1 MAEYKIEK
9 EQFLQLLDAVK
20 AGPEL
25 DKDFLFECFIDA
37 LDSTEYIK
45 EEAPVIEKMNLN
57 PLTLALY
64 IVNEHSF
71 FLLTHPENKQEDLVK
86 DEKYEQLLLSL
97 ALDKYYTN
105 EHLAYK
111 NRNFANRFDPTI
123 STLSLYLNFVLGMLS
138 RYAAGNPNQTLI
150 IDVMKKG
157 FSMAQCILNLLE
169 NGYETEAF
177 STWRTLHENECILQ
191 VLMKHGKP
199 VMDAYV
205 KHMKYAVAFR
215 GGLGSKEET
224 DAIFLEIKEG
234 MKENDLK
241 SKDMKRFIEY
251 GWLSAIPE
259 VKEGNVED
267 FKFNFRDGVERCAG
281 LRKYA
286 KVYEMSSEIAHSSPL
301 LIYSRKTY
309 FYLVTILN
317 LYESFFRLE
326 KVFKL
331 VYFSGLPKE
340 GQEKYQS
347 MQNLYY
353 GELLSC
359 YNLQKARLDQITGT
373 DTKNLE
379 NKD

>member
-1 MAEYKIEK
+1 MTEYSISK
-9 EQFLQLLDAVK
+9 EQFNQLLDAIK
-20 AGPEL
+20 ASPEL
-25 DKDFLFECFIDA
+25 SRDFLYECFCDA

-64 IVNEHSF
+64 LVNEHHFYLVS
-71 FLLTHPENKQEDLVK
+71 HPESSQESLIK
-86 DEKYEQLLLSL
+86 DEGYEQLLLSL

-105 EHLAYK
+105 EHFAFK
-111 NRNFANRFDPTI
+111 NQNFANRFDPTI
-123 STLSLYLNFVLGMLS
+123 STLSLYLNFILGMLS
-138 RYAAGNPNQTLI
+138 RYSSGNPNQTLF

-191 VLMKHGKP
+191 VLMKNGKP
-199 VMDAYV
+199 VVEAYIQ
-205 KHMKYAVAFR
+205 HMKYALAFR
-215 GGLGSKEET
+215 GGIPSKEET
-224 DAIFLEIKEG
+224 DAVFLEIKEG
-234 MKENDLK
+234 MKANDLK

-251 GWLSAIPE
+251 GWLAAIPE
-259 VKEGNVED
+259 VKNGEVPD

-281 LRKYA
+281 LRNYA

-326 KVFKL
+326 KAFKL
-331 VYFSGLPKE
+331 VYFSSIPE
-340 GQEKYQS
+340 EAQVKYNS
-347 MQNLYY
+347 MKNLYY

-359 YNLQKARLDQITGT
+359 YNLQKNRLNQITGN
-373 DTKNLE
+373 DNKALE
-379 NKD
+379 KKD

>member
-1 MAEYKIEK
+1 MTENRIPQEH
-9 EQFLQLLDAVK
+9 FNQLLDAIK
-20 AGPEL
+20 ASPDL
-25 DKDFLFECFIDA
+25 NRDFLYECFCDA
-37 LDSTEYIK
+37 LDSSEYIK
-45 EEAPVIEKMNLN
+45 EETPVIEKMNLN

-64 IVNEHSF
+64 IVNEHQF
-71 FLLTHPENKQEDLVK
+71 YLITHPNKTQEELVGDEN
-86 DEKYEQLLLSL
+86 YEQLLLSI

-105 EHLAYK
+105 EHFAYK
-111 NRNFANRFDPTI
+111 NKNFANRFDPTI
-123 STLSLYLNFVLGMLS
+123 STLSLYLNFILGMLS
-138 RYAAGNPNQTLI
+138 RYNSGNPNQTLI

-191 VLMKHGKP
+191 ILMKYGKP
-199 VMDAYV
+199 VIEDYI
-205 KHMKYAVAFR
+205 KHLKYALAFR
-215 GGLGSKEET
+215 GGIASKEET
-224 DAIFLEIKEG
+224 DAVFVEIKEG
-234 MKENDLK
+234 MKQNDLK

-251 GWLSAIPE
+251 GWLAAIPE
-259 VKEGNVED
+259 VKNGEVPE

-281 LRKYA
+281 LRNYA

-301 LIYSRKTY
+301 LIYSRRTY

-331 VYFSGLPKE
+331 VYFSSIPE
-340 GQEKYQS
+340 DDQVKYNR
-347 MQNLYY
+347 MKNLYY

-359 YNLQKARLDQITGT
+359 YELQKMRLDQIAGV
-373 DTKNLE
+373 DKKALE
-379 NKD
+379 K

>member
-1 MAEYKIEK
+1 MTQYSFTQ
-9 EQFLQLLDAVK
+9 EQFNQLLDTIKISPA
-20 AGPEL
+20 L
-25 DKDFLFECFIDA
+25 NKDFLYQCFCDA
-37 LDSTEYIK
+37 LDSTESIK
-45 EEAPVIEKMNLN
+45 EETPIVEKMNLN

-64 IVNEHSF
+64 IVNEHNFYLVSHPEKDQNVIIKDEEYEQ
-71 FLLTHPENKQEDLVK
+71 FLL
-86 DEKYEQLLLSL
+86 SI

-105 EHLAYK
+105 EHFAYK
-111 NRNFANRFDPTI
+111 SKNFTNRFDPTI
-123 STLSLYLNFVLGMLS
+123 STLALYTNFILGMLS
-138 RYAAGNPNQTLI
+138 RYSSGNPNETLV

-157 FSMAQCILNLLE
+157 FTMAQCILNLLE

-199 VMDAYV
+199 VIDAYV
-205 KHMKYAVAFR
+205 KHMKFALAFR
-215 GGLGSKEET
+215 GGIPSKEET
-224 DAIFLEIKEG
+224 DAVFVEIKEG
-234 MKENDLK
+234 MKANDLK

-251 GWLSAIPE
+251 GWLAAIPE
-259 VKEGNVED
+259 VKNGEVED

-281 LRKYA
+281 LRNYA

-309 FYLVTILN
+309 FYLVTMLN

-326 KVFKL
+326 KVFQTI
-331 VYFSGLPKE
+331 YFSSIPEE
-340 GQEKYQS
+340 GQMKYKT
-347 MQNLYY
+347 MKNLYY

-359 YNLQKARLDQITGT
+359 YEIQKIRLNQITGVEN
-373 DTKNLE
+373 KPLE